1 MNIQTTRCTECKSRP
16 LEILRSQLFL
26 SKQVAMEMSVLT
38 PSQRSA
44 LPQRKGGI
52 ILIQREAGGTDIILM
67 NNSELLEGNI
77 YQMMVT
83 YQTTQQCKSLP
94 KSNKR

>member
-1 MNIQTTRCTECKSRP
+1 MGCTE
-16 LEILRSQLFL
+16 IT
-26 SKQVAMEMSVLT
+26 T
-38 PSQRSA
+38 PPQQTSGRGNVCFNPFPDFCLGST

-52 ILIQREAGGTDIILM
+52 ILIQREAGGTGIILV
-67 NNSELLEGNI
+67 NNSELLEGKV

>member
-1 MNIQTTRCTECKSRP
+1 MGCTEITTHPQQTSGHGNVCFNPFPDFCLGS
-16 LEILRSQLFL
+16 
-26 SKQVAMEMSVLT
+26 T
-38 PSQRSA
+38 

-52 ILIQREAGGTDIILM
+52 ILIQREAGGTGIILM
-67 NNSELLEGNI
+67 NNSELLEGKV